1 MWFVAFVITSFL
13 LLGAMLFQGRLVLRN
28 KAMLATMEKMHEKLK
43 EAADMNI
50 RMAKALGEEMVKEIE
65 EKLKGGK

>member
-1 MWFVAFVITSFL
+1 M
-13 LLGAMLFQGRLVLRN
+13 FQGRLVMRN
-28 KAMLATMEKMHEKLK
+28 KAMLATMEKMHEILK
-43 EAADMNI
+43 KTTEMNI